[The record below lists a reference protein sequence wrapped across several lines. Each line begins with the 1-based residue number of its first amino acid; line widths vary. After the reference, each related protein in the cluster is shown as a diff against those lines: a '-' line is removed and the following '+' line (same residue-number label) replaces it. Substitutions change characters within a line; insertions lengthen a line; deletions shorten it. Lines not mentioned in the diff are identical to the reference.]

1 MNHKELDD
9 ELETLFTKYNL
20 KKQASKFITDRRTGM
35 ITIMVM
41 LHDQDKQITNA
52 ICEFCQKDFSAVRST
67 AQFCSA
73 KCRVASHRKNK
84 K

>member
-1 MNHKELDD
+1 MNHKELNE
-9 ELETLFTKYNL
+9 ELETLFMKYKL
-20 KKQASKFITDRRTGM
+20 KKHSSKFITDRRTGI
-35 ITIMVM
+35 ITIMFM
-41 LHDQDKQITNA
+41 LHDQNKTITNA
-52 ICEFCQKDFSAVRST
+52 VCEFCKKDFSAVRST